1 MLIQWFHRSFQEHM
15 STTLQVSRQCQ
26 GSVYS
31 CQSSNGSGGSCSL
44 SEEWDTFW
52 ALRMRNCDQLMKP
65 QFIWVPKTLQNA
77 STKNTSIWPS
87 TCNISNIS
95 FWDPNKTRFTH
106 RWATWS
112 NDIWLGI
119 SNASA
124 HRPIHFVRR
133 TCQVE
138 VFNSYCAGHYMT
150 LPGLLQFC
158 TMQFQIFDLLAWG
171 SSMVEPKKHILFV
184 LFNSN
189 FCIHKCSYKVNTT
202 QS

>member
-124 HRPIHFVRR
+124 HRAHPLCKENVSSWSVQFLLCGSLYDPPWPSPVLHDAVSNIRPIGMREQHGW
-133 TCQVE
+133 
-138 VFNSYCAGHYMT
+138 A
-150 LPGLLQFC
+150 
-158 TMQFQIFDLLAWG
+158 
-171 SSMVEPKKHILFV
+171 
-184 LFNSN
+184 
-189 FCIHKCSYKVNTT
+189 
-202 QS
+202 